1 MKIVITGTSGGI
13 GRYLARHFGV
23 AGHEIWG
30 LARSPQKEF
39 QEECAAQGISFR
51 YSQANIAEWPQV
63 SGFSREVAA
72 AWSQLDVLI
81 CCAGV
86 QGPLGPGMSADPLA
100 WSTSVR
106 TNLDGTYYTIRA
118 FHELL
123 LRHAIPRAKI
133 ICLSGGGSTSPR
145 INFTPY
151 AAAKTGLV
159 RLVETLALEWSGD
172 KIDINAIAPGAIN
185 TRMTEEV
192 LNSGP
197 SVVGEKEFVIATR
210 QKREGGAS
218 LTRVARMLELLIS
231 AAGDNIS
238 GRLISTLWDPWETLS
253 QYRKELS
260 ETDIFTLRRI
270 VPQDRGKN
278 WAVTTDADREMTPT
292 APAKPR
298 ITVLG
303 LWHLGSVTAACC
315 ARHFNVIGL
324 EFDSTVVANLK
335 LGNAPL
341 SEPGLDALI
350 SAGLAAKTL
359 DFTTDPATACRG
371 TDVLWL
377 CYDTPVN
384 ENDESDVESVLANL
398 RRALPHVPKG
408 TLILISAQLPVGT
421 CRRLESE
428 YPQLHFA
435 CSPENLRL
443 GRALDSFERAERI
456 VVGVRDD
463 AKKALLKKLFAPFT
477 PQVIFMRTESA
488 EMVKHALNSFL
499 ALSITFINEIARL
512 CEHTGADAKEVS
524 IGLKSDPRIGP
535 HAYLGPGGPF
545 AGGTLARDLVTL
557 TRLGIAEGET
567 LSVIPAIKQSNDLHR
582 GWAFQRLQSR
592 LGDLAGK
599 TIAVLGL
606 VYTPNTDTLR
616 RSAAVELCAQLLAA
630 GAAVRAFDPSI
641 KQLPPE
647 LAAVSLASSAA
658 DALSGAVAA
667 VVYTGWP
674 QFRLLDWPA
683 ILPNMRGRVIVDPD
697 RFLEKELKDLPG
709 VEHLSVGQTN
719 ET

>member
-13 GRYLARHFGV
+13 GHYLARHFGL
-23 AGHEIWG
+23 AGHEVWG
-30 LARSPQKEF
+30 LARSPQKQF
-39 QEECAAQGISFR
+39 QQECAAQGISFR
-51 YSQANIAEWPQV
+51 YSQADIAEWSQV
-63 SGFSREVAA
+63 SDFSREVVA

-100 WSTSVR
+100 WSASVR
-106 TNLDGTYYTIRA
+106 TNLDGTYYSIRA

-123 LRHAIPRAKI
+123 LRHAIPRAKVL
-133 ICLSGGGSTSPR
+133 CLSGGGSTSPR

-159 RLVETLALEWSGD
+159 RLVETLALEWSGGT
-172 KIDINAIAPGAIN
+172 IDINAIAPGAIN

-197 SVVGEKEFVIATR
+197 LVVGEKEFAVVTR
-210 QKREGGAS
+210 QTREGGAS
-218 LTRVARMLELLIS
+218 LARVATMLELLIS

-253 QYRKELS
+253 QHRKELS
-260 ETDIFTLRRI
+260 KTDIFTLRRI
-270 VPQDRGKN
+270 VPEDRGKN

-303 LWHLGSVTAACC
+303 LWHMGSVTAACC
-315 ARHFNVIGL
+315 ARHFNVFGL
-324 EFDSTVVANLK
+324 EFDATVVANLK
-335 LGNAPL
+335 LGKAPL
-341 SEPGLDALI
+341 AEPGLDDLI
-350 SAGLAAKTL
+350 SAGLGTKQL
-359 DFTTDPATACRG
+359 DFTTDPATACSRA
-371 TDVLWL
+371 DVLWL

-384 ENDESDVESVLANL
+384 ENDESDVEYVLANL

-443 GRALDSFERAERI
+443 GKALVSFERAERVI
-456 VVGVRDD
+456 VGVRND
-463 AKKALLKKLFAPFT
+463 AKNALLEKLFAPFT
-477 PQVIFMRTESA
+477 TQVIFMRTESA

-499 ALSITFINEIARL
+499 ALSITFINEVARL

-524 IGLKSDPRIGP
+524 IGLKSDPRIGL

-545 AGGTLARDLVTL
+545 AGGTLARDVVTL
-557 TRLGIAEGET
+557 TRLGTAEGET

-592 LGDLAGK
+592 LGGVRGK

-616 RSAAVELCAQLLAA
+616 RSAAVELCIKLLAA
-630 GAAVRAFDPSI
+630 GAAVRAFDPAI
-641 KQLPPE
+641 KHLPAG
-647 LAAVSLASSAA
+647 LTAISMTSSAA
-658 DALSGAVAA
+658 DALRGAVAA
-667 VVYTGWP
+667 VVCTGWP
-674 QFRLLDWPA
+674 QFRSLDWPA
-683 ILPNMRGRVIVDPD
+683 ILPNMRERIIVDAN

-709 VEHLSVGQTN
+709 IEHLSVGRTQ
-719 ET
+719 